1 MRFTN
6 GQKLVAQ
13 EEIYPAKG
21 IRQINRYINCMNRV
35 ENIYIE
41 KLSRFQSVLQEKAAK
56 CGGASRA
63 FEDILNEVEQ
73 RMALSDA
80 GAQATGVPETYGA
93 SDYTAFAAYRSNSNL
108 QTSAST
114 SEIEAAV
121 SSAANATGLDPAL
134 IKAIIQVE
142 SSFRTDAVSGA
153 GAQGLM
159 QLMPGTARSLG
170 VDNSFDAYQNVMGG
184 STYISQQLK
193 RFGDLRLA
201 LAAYNTGPGRI
212 GRLNITNPDDP
223 AQYNQISERVRGYVD
238 KVLSYYKQFAAQQ
251 GVAI

>member
-1 MRFTN
+1 
-6 GQKLVAQ
+6 
-13 EEIYPAKG
+13 
-21 IRQINRYINCMNRV
+21 MNRV

-56 CGGASRA
+56 CGGTSRA

-80 GAQATGVPETYGA
+80 GAQTTGVPDTFGVPG
-93 SDYTAFAAYRSNSNL
+93 YTAYPSYQSNPNL
-108 QTSAST
+108 QTSASS
-114 SEIEAAV
+114 SEIDAAV
-121 SSAANATGLDPAL
+121 SNAANATGLDPAL

-159 QLMPGTARSLG
+159 QLMPGTASSLG
-170 VDNSFDAYQNVMGG
+170 VTNSFDANQNVMGG
-184 STYISQQLK
+184 STYIKKQLD

-212 GRLNITNPDDP
+212 GRLNISNPDDP

-238 KVLSYYKQFAAQQ
+238 KVLAYYKQFSSQQ
-251 GVAI
+251 GVVI